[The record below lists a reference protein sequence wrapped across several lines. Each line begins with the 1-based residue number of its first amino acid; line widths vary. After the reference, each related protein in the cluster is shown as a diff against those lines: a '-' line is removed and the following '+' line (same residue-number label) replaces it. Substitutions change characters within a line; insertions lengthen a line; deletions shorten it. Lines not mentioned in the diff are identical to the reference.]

1 VSAIETVLS
10 LIVGALALGVGV
22 NVLYRYSQKKQ
33 LHQLLWFVG
42 LLLWGISSFGQASAF
57 IIGWVPAVYK
67 LYYFSAIALA
77 GFLGAGTLGLI
88 LSRRR
93 AYYSFTLYILVVTAI
108 MAGAISL
115 SPLNLEVLKEPVV
128 GGLALPSN
136 ARLLAPFINI
146 PGGITFIGGAAYT
159 FVRSRKLY
167 ALLITLGA
175 LTPALGGTLAR
186 FALPGFLPFTD
197 FIGILMLSIGIYLSI
212 QPKK

>member
-1 VSAIETVLS
+1 
-10 LIVGALALGVGV
+10 
-22 NVLYRYSQKKQ
+22 
-33 LHQLLWFVG
+33 
-42 LLLWGISSFGQASAF
+42 
-57 IIGWVPAVYK
+57 
-67 LYYFSAIALA
+67 
-77 GFLGAGTLGLI
+77 
-88 LSRRR
+88 
-93 AYYSFTLYILVVTAI
+93 

-175 LTPALGGTLAR
+175 LAPALGGTLAR

-197 FIGILMLSIGIYLSI
+197 FIGILMLSVGIYLSI